1 MRISDWSSD
10 VCSSDLGQ
18 HRGGR
23 VVHGPEVAGVASVA
37 AAREA
42 RRALQD
48 THPAPGLR
56 RHDGGAEA
64 GVAAADHQHVK
75 GCLQLSARHVVFRFL
90 RSTILSTSVYND
102 ILQGSNSFLGPLREC
117 GMPASLAD
125 QAYQGLLA
133 AIAEGRDGKDGV

>member
-10 VCSSDLGQ
+10 VCSSDLVVLLLVIGLGQ

-23 VVHGPEVAGVASVA
+23 VVHGPEVAGVAAVA
-37 AAREA
+37 AAIEA

-64 GVAAADHQHVK
+64 GVAAADHQPVK
-75 GCLQLSARHVVFRFL
+75 GCLQLPARHLVFRFL
-90 RSTILSTSVYND
+90 RSTIFSTSVYHD
-102 ILQGSNSFLGPLREC
+102 
-117 GMPASLAD
+117 
-125 QAYQGLLA
+125 LLP
-133 AIAEGRDGKDGV
+133 ISKTK